1 MKFGAWHWLERLPA
15 MLAVPR
21 PEAAEYT
28 RRIVTLQRNI
38 ILPARLLVVAIVLYY
53 LYNSPWL
60 SRVVN
65 NYGVMFETLLN
76 VFAGYALV
84 VLVATVLFYVV
95 RRFPPGTV
103 QWVVFIVGLG
113 DGVFLG
119 GLTVLT
125 GGFDSILYWVFP
137 ALIVLNAIS
146 IPVATPQIVLNLM
159 LSILFLGA
167 GLIETKAPPELSLSR
182 ISLHKSNPKIFAEDL
197 RDLTTLVAWLK
208 QSPGPMPES
217 LRDRLSDSARA
228 KLSASLWD
236 QLSETTQAKLSTY
249 VKTGEEE
256 AEAKKEFADDLNRIL
271 SPPRRYVVDTEPPD
285 TSAGPYVLRVA
296 VLVLFTFCCYG
307 VQVLAASQQRVAEEY
322 QEFLVRTEQLRSAGR
337 LAAEVAHQIKNP
349 LAIINNAAFSL
360 QRALKGGPTETIQPL
375 RLIQEEVARADQIV
389 TQIMGYAQ
397 LSEGR
402 VEKLDVI
409 EELNRA
415 IEQVFPPGV
424 PTEIQ
429 VHREYAP
436 GLPHLLMQR
445 RHLAESLVN
454 LLQNA
459 REALAGKGNVFVSAI
474 CHLDDSV
481 EISVRDDGP
490 GVTPDKHERIFEAYY
505 TTKERGTGLGLA
517 MVKHNAELYS
527 GTVRVESALGHGAK
541 FVLLFPARTLMK
553 PGP

>member
-1 MKFGAWHWLERLPA
+1 MKFGAWHWLQRLPA

-28 RRIVTLQRNI
+28 HRIIGLQRNI
-38 ILPARLLVVAIVLYY
+38 ILPARLLVVAIVLYH
-53 LYNSPWL
+53 LNNSPWVIT
-60 SRVVN
+60 VVN
-65 NYGVMFETLLN
+65 TYGVMFETLQN

-84 VLVATVLFYVV
+84 VLGATVLFYVV
-95 RRFPPGTV
+95 RRFPPGAV
-103 QWVVFIVGLG
+103 QWVVFAVGLG

-125 GGFDSILYWVFP
+125 GGFESILYWVFP
-137 ALIVLNAIS
+137 ALMVLNAIS
-146 IPVATPQIVLNLM
+146 IPVATPQIVLNLV
-159 LSILFLGA
+159 LSIFFMGA
-167 GLIETKAPPELSLSR
+167 GLLESNAQIELTVTSLRLQPLRHESGSR
-182 ISLHKSNPKIFAEDL
+182 IAAEDISDP
-197 RDLTTLVAWLK
+197 RAVAAWLK
-208 QSPGPMPES
+208 QSPPPVTS
-217 LRDRLSDSARA
+217 LVWEALSKRTREQISADA
-228 KLSASLWD
+228 ATK
-236 QLSETTQAKLSTY
+236 
-249 VKTGEEE
+249 E
-256 AEAKKEFADDLNRIL
+256 AEAALRNSLSEDLNRVFNPKPNYVSL
-271 SPPRRYVVDTEPPD
+271 HAASPEPPE
-285 TSAGPYVLRVA
+285 TAAGPYVLRVT
-296 VLVLFTFCCYG
+296 VLVLFTLCCYG

-360 QRALKGGPTETIQPL
+360 QRALKGGPNETAQPL
-375 RLIQEEVARADQIV
+375 RIIQEEVARADQIV

-424 PTEIQ
+424 PTEIL
-429 VHREYAP
+429 VHREYSA

-445 RHLAESLVN
+445 RHLDESVVN

-474 CHLDDSV
+474 CHPDDSV

-490 GVTPDKHERIFEAYY
+490 GVPPEKHERVFEAYY
-505 TTKERGTGLGLA
+505 STKERGTGLGLA

-527 GTVRVESALGHGAK
+527 GTVRLESALGRGAK
-541 FVLLFPARTLMK
+541 FVLLFPAKTLMK